1 MSLLLLL
8 DSWIHRLKRFKTT
21 VDKDVYMASNINK
34 DCYMAFDVSKTV
46 YSAFNVNKDVY
57 V

>member
-21 VDKDVYMASNINK
+21 VDKDVYMAGNVNK
-34 DCYMAFDVSKTV
+34 DCYMAFNVNKNV

-57 V
+57 A

>member
-21 VDKDVYMASNINK
+21 VDKDVYMAFNINK
-34 DCYMAFDVSKTV
+34 DCYAAFNVNKDV
-46 YSAFNVNKDVY
+46 YCAFNVNKDVY